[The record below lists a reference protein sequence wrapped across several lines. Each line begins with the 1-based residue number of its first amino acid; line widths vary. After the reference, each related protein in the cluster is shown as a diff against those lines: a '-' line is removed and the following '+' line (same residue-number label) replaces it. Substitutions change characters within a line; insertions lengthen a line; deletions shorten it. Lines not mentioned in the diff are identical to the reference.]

1 MAQTIDTAE
10 SPLSPR
16 LVLGSTSPRRLEL
29 LGQLGVVPARICAPD
44 IDETPRRAEKPRD
57 YALRMAQEKAQVI
70 ALAPGEVVLTG
81 DTVVSAG
88 RRILPRAATPGEV
101 AECLFLLSGRRH
113 HVMTAIAT
121 MDADGHL
128 RTRLVDS
135 IVAFAPLTDATIS
148 AYATSGDGIGKAG
161 GYAIQGGAG
170 AFVRWM
176 SGSYSAIVGLPL
188 FDTRALLI
196 TAGFPLV

>member
-1 MAQTIDTAE
+1 MAQAQDASKAPI
-10 SPLSPR
+10 SPR

-29 LGQLGVVPARICAPD
+29 LGQLGIVPARISAPD

-57 YALRMAQEKAQVI
+57 YALRMAREKAEI
-70 ALAPGEVVLTG
+70 TALSPGEIVLTG

-121 MDADGHL
+121 MDADGNL
-128 RTRLVDS
+128 RTRLSDS

-148 AYATSGDGIGKAG
+148 AYATGGDGIGKAG

-176 SGSYSAIVGLPL
+176 SGSYSGIVGLPL
-188 FDTRALLI
+188 FDTRALLL
-196 TAGFPLV
+196 TAGFALV